1 MKATEYIRH
10 LEQRNKVLSQEN
22 AALKSRIDAFEIMVL
37 ARQGQNT
44 KQSAALKLQQ
54 TRMW

>member
-10 LEQRNKVLSQEN
+10 LEQRNKVLTQEN
-22 AALKSRIDAFEIMVL
+22 AALRSRIDAFEIMVL
-37 ARQGQNT
+37 ARQGQNA
-44 KQSAALKLQQ
+44 KQAAPLKLRQ